1 MNRRALLM
9 TTASPLPIWA
19 SVPIPPVLSVMGA
32 AFGIDRAEA
41 MATGRVS

>member
-19 SVPIPPVLSVMGA
+19 SVPIPPFA
-32 AFGIDRAEA
+32 AWLMENPR
-41 MATGRVS
+41 